1 MLEYSQI
8 KELINT
14 IDTSTLRVFELECG
28 DIKLKLS
35 KNDESVNNSDRSVN
49 NDICNVKENMNSIT
63 ENINKVSKGDSVE
76 EISKDANFVEEDIN
90 IVKSPLVGTYY
101 SSATPEGKP
110 YVEVGSKVKKGDT
123 LCIVEAMK
131 IMNEISSDFDGEI
144 VEVLRRDEDIVEF
157 GMPLFKV
164 K

>member
-1 MLEYSQI
+1 MLDYSQI

-14 IDTSTLRVFELECG
+14 IDNSTLRVFELECEN
-28 DIKLKLS
+28 IKLKLS
-35 KNDESVNNSDRSVN
+35 KNDESLSKSDKVINNIIPSIKE
-49 NDICNVKENMNSIT
+49 DIKKSSKEEPVKETSKETLKESTSID
-63 ENINKVSKGDSVE
+63 ENV
-76 EISKDANFVEEDIN
+76 N

-101 SSATPEGKP
+101 SSSTPGGKP
-110 YVEVGSKVKKGDT
+110 YVEVGSKVKKGDK

-131 IMNEISSDFDGEI
+131 IMNEILSDFDGEV

-157 GMPLFKV
+157 GMPLFKI

>member
-14 IDTSTLRVFELECG
+14 IDTSTLRVFELECE

-35 KNDESVNNSDRSVN
+35 KNDESVNNPDKSVN
-49 NDICNVKENMNSIT
+49 NNISNAKENMNGIT
-63 ENINKVSKGDSVE
+63 ENINKVSKGESAE
-76 EISKDANFVEEDIN
+76 EISRDANFVEEDIN